1 MSETCFLTDS
11 QYSKLLKR
19 FDKISLLWDN
29 DYTGIVFANKLRK
42 SHPELYTCWIPRSK
56 NAKDISDFYKMYGRD
71 KTLELINYAKE
82 KIDREYECRKEKE
95 KFKS

>member
-1 MSETCFLTDS
+1 
-11 QYSKLLKR
+11 
-19 FDKISLLWDN
+19 
-29 DYTGIVFANKLRK
+29 LRK
-42 SHPELYTCWIPRSK
+42 SHPEVYTCWINRSK

-95 KFKS
+95 KSQEQS